1 MTPGIL
7 EFWRNK
13 NLAWEVSE
21 LKRRKPLGNMNKSAW
36 NKILKFRASQMG
48 YLTSIF
54 YNHGFPPKKNIPS
67 NSRLSVFRL
76 SRFDPSKKWHATWQ
90 LQRLPFW
97 KWPRVTRMQW
107 DFWSSSSNP
116 CPNSMVIQN
125 QRNIHFEYL
134 ARKKHKKVCFE
145 RMGEGGLFGWFQPFF
160 ENHKVDYI
168 TFKPCR
174 KGRL

>member
-54 YNHGFPPKKNIPS
+54 ITMVSHPKKTSPPIPVCLFFACQGLILPKS
-67 NSRLSVFRL
+67 GMQLGSCRGCHFGNGQGWQGCSEISGHLHQILVPIQWWSRTKEISTLN
-76 SRFDPSKKWHATWQ
+76 TWQ
-90 LQRLPFW
+90 EKNTKRCVLRGW
-97 KWPRVTRMQW
+97 VRVGCSVDFNHFLKITRW
-107 DFWSSSSNP
+107 
-116 CPNSMVIQN
+116 I
-125 QRNIHFEYL
+125 I
-134 ARKKHKKVCFE
+134 
-145 RMGEGGLFGWFQPFF
+145 
-160 ENHKVDYI
+160 
-168 TFKPCR
+168 
-174 KGRL
+174 